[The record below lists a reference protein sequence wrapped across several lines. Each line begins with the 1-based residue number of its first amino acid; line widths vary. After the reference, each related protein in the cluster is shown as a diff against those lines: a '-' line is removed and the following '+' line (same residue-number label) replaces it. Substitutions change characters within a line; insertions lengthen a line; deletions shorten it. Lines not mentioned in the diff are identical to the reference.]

1 MDFNEL
7 TVSIEKVHHLFA
19 KQAKNSINIFVTLR
33 NWLLGF
39 YIQEYELL
47 GQDRS
52 LYGEGLLEK
61 LAEKLQEKQIPS
73 TSYRTLRQYK
83 QFYQQYPAFR
93 QIASSKLKEST
104 ISTAPQIWQT
114 LSAKLIQE
122 PNTSFLSPE
131 ELIKS
136 LSFSHFVELMKIE
149 DPLKRNFYEFECIN
163 GAWATR
169 DLKRQ
174 INSLYYERTALSK
187 DKTKLTNIV
196 RQNILQQT
204 TADVIRDPYV
214 FEFLGL
220 NYKEVIYEDDLVK
233 ALLDKIQE
241 FLLELG
247 RGFCFEARNKRILI
261 GDTHY
266 KVDLVLYHRILK
278 CHILLEMKIDSFN
291 HENIGQLKTYLN
303 YYKKHEMT
311 PGDNPP
317 VGILLCTEKDHALV
331 EYALGDEKEQQLFVS
346 QYQLKL
352 PTKEE
357 IKEFLEKELKE
368 KNIESHSSKG

>member
-7 TVSIEKVHHLFA
+7 TISIENVHNLFTL
-19 KQAKNSINIFVTLR
+19 KSKNSINIFITIK
-33 NWLLGF
+33 NWILGF
-39 YIQEYELL
+39 YIQEYELQ
-47 GQDRS
+47 GKDRAN
-52 LYGEGLLEK
+52 YGEYLLEK
-61 LAEKLQEKQIPS
+61 LAIKLQEKKIPS
-73 TSYRTLRQYK
+73 TTHRSLKIYK
-83 QFYQQYPAFR
+83 QFYQQYPQFKSIAFAR
-93 QIASSKLKEST
+93 LSESNT
-104 ISTAPQIWQT
+104 SFPIGQT
-114 LSAKLIQE
+114 LSAQLETTDQIDTN
-122 PNTSFLSPE
+122 PSINADIL
-131 ELIKS
+131 LKS
-136 LSFSHFVELMKIE
+136 LSFSHFVELMKII
-149 DPLKRNFYEFECIN
+149 DPLKRCFYEFECIN
-163 GAWATR
+163 GTWPVR

-174 INSLYYERTALSK
+174 IDSLFFERTALSK
-187 DKTKLTNIV
+187 DKTKLTEIV
-196 RQNILQQT
+196 RQNISQQT
-204 TADVIRDPYV
+204 TTDVIRDPYV

-220 NYKEVIYEDDLVK
+220 NYKEVLYEDDLVK

-247 RGFCFEARNKRILI
+247 RGVCFEARNKRILI

-266 KVDLVLYHRILK
+266 YVDLVLYHRILK
-278 CHILLEMKIDSFN
+278 CHILIEMKVDSFN

-346 QYQLKL
+346 QYQLRL

-368 KNIESHSSKG
+368 KNQL